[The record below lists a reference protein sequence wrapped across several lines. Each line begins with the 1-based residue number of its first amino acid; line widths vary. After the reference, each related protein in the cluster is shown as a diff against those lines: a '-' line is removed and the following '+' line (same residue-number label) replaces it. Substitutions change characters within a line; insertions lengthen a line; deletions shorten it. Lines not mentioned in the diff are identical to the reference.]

1 MFKIDERLPK
11 ESAKDYVV
19 RQLVYNIV
27 HINLTPGQQL
37 DSDEISELLNV
48 SKNPIREAELELSQT
63 RLIEIKPKIGA
74 YVSLIDANIVEE
86 VRELR
91 SVEAELAALAC
102 TTSLTKSRLIC
113 SGKMLLYGRCI

>member
-48 SKNPIREAELELSQT
+48 SKNPIREAGST
-63 RLIEIKPKIGA
+63 NA
-74 YVSLIDANIVEE
+74 YFSAH
-86 VRELR
+86 
-91 SVEAELAALAC
+91 LAATVCALPDI
-102 TTSLTKSRLIC
+102 S
-113 SGKMLLYGRCI
+113 